1 MPASKIRHSIGSTCK
16 PLCAASARPE
26 AVSTRRLRCDTSG
39 LSHYV
44 THVDDRKSLRTQR
57 SSDSQGSLPNDGK
70 VAHSPFM
77 PDNVATY
84 DVLIALAQ
92 RANKAVMFAVF
103 AFALSFLGLFGVTSG
118 SVIPQ
123 ADGLQARHP
132 VGPWQPTTITI
143 YTETHT
149 LLFEAYVDLRV
160 RLDDNG
166 LEGGVGPGYKLAW
179 EEASSDALAGAKIRM
194 IISNYVRDILDLT
207 MYYPRGKGFFTYYT
221 INDLQLDGTDVTL
234 SPSLVQ
240 VVSGGRIIPA
250 HP

>member
-1 MPASKIRHSIGSTCK
+1 
-16 PLCAASARPE
+16 
-26 AVSTRRLRCDTSG
+26 
-39 LSHYV
+39 
-44 THVDDRKSLRTQR
+44 
-57 SSDSQGSLPNDGK
+57 
-70 VAHSPFM
+70 
-77 PDNVATY
+77 
-84 DVLIALAQ
+84 
-92 RANKAVMFAVF
+92 MFAVF

-143 YTETHT
+143 FTEMHD
-149 LLFEAYVDLRV
+149 LLYKTYIDLRI

-179 EEASSDALAGAKIRM
+179 QEASTDALAGAKIRM
-194 IISNYVRDILDLT
+194 IVSDNVRDILDLT
-207 MYYPRGKGFFTYYT
+207 MYHPLGKGLFTYYT
-221 INDLQLDGTDVTL
+221 INDLQLGDTDVTL